1 MPRNFS
7 RSRSRSHDRT
17 ATDERRSDHRRSD
30 RDRSR
35 ERRKSRDRS
44 RNRSRDR
51 SDDRR
56 DNDLNKCRIHVA
68 DLTESVTQHDV
79 EKTFG
84 RFGEISEV
92 WMAKNPPCF
101 AFVVFKDKED
111 ASDAVREMDQK

>member
-7 RSRSRSHDRT
+7 RSRSRSYDRT
-17 ATDERRSDHRRSD
+17 ATEDRRSDRRSD

-44 RNRSRDR
+44 RDRSRER
-51 SDDRR
+51 SEDRR
-56 DNDLNKCRIHVA
+56 DPDMNKCRIHVA

-84 RFGEISEV
+84 RFGEIAEV

-101 AFVVFKDKED
+101 AFVVYKDKED
-111 ASDAVREMDQK
+111 AADAIREMDQK